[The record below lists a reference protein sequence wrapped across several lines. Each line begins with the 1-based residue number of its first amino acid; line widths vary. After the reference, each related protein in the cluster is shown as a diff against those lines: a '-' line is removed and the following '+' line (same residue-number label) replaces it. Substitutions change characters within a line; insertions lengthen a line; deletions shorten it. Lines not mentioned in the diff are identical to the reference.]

1 MRELTIDEIEQV
13 SGGSSLGEFAAYG
26 GAIGSIAWALV
37 TNTMSGATRGGLG
50 GALVGA
56 SFGAGYMVGS
66 ALYDYLS

>member
-13 SGGSSLGEFAAYG
+13 SGGSSLGEFAADG
-26 GAIGSIAWALV
+26 GAIGSIAGALV

-56 SFGAGYMVGS
+56 SFRRG
-66 ALYDYLS
+66 LYGWLCPL